1 MIESVRFP
9 KVSLALAALLAS
21 SAGCAMTS
29 LTARNARVPVIV
41 GPVACIDCAPSPA
54 ADAPPA
60 PIADTVTHRNGY
72 LALPFGQIEFGDPG
86 VPQLNIESAAWDP
99 CSAEIQ
105 VAKIDLRSFGVTAFV
120 FGEVAQTV
128 NVTARVLPAPP
139 GTCAAPATLGGT
151 P

>member
-1 MIESVRFP
+1 MPDSVRVP
-9 KVSLALAALLAS
+9 RVSVALVALLAL
-21 SAGCAMTS
+21 SAGCTMTS

-72 LALPFGQIEFGDPG
+72 LALPFGQIQFGDPG

-105 VAKIDLRSFGVTAFV
+105 VAKIDVSSFAAAAFV
-120 FGEVAQTV
+120 FGEVTQSV

-139 GTCAAPATLGGT
+139 GACAAAATAGGA